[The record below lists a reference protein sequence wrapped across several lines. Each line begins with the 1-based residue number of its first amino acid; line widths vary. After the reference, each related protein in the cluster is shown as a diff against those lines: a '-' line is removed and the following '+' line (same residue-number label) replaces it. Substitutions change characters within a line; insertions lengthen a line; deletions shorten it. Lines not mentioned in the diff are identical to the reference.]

1 MNNLFLKSNADSVIA
16 AVAGFVIVLLF
27 TRHNGIGISPDS
39 IAYSSAARNLIAGN
53 GFTDYSDKALVIFPL
68 FYPLF
73 LSFIMFITRA
83 DIVVVA
89 PFLNGFLFSAVI
101 FLSGVMIENFK
112 YKTKLYKRLLLLLIT
127 ISPSL
132 IEIYTMLWSET
143 LFIFLC
149 LIFLYTFRS
158 YFHTH
163 SLLSLGA
170 AGLITAF
177 AFDTRYAGITLLA
190 TGGLLIF
197 FDKNLSWQ
205 NKFLHIIYYGSTGIS
220 LVFLNLI
227 RNVWEVGL
235 ATGQRQQGITPFTKN
250 VEYSG
255 KVFTDWFSI
264 DIENQLYLKIIF
276 LIILI
281 LFVAFFV
288 RNVRHWKAYY
298 TFENIIVT
306 FFVVYV
312 MFIVVSSTISRYEPI
327 NNRLLAPAFI
337 PFLLVSTCQIP
348 KWRKSLSVR
357 LLRWVVFAFSIG
369 IGMLFAYSFVMINK
383 ENLEYMLETGIPGY
397 SEDTWQKSQLVTYLE
412 RHPEIFDTDS
422 VVYSNHS
429 QAVYFL
435 TGNRSGTLPERA
447 YKKDVEEFLSETS
460 GILIWF
466 NLDDNPDL
474 LNLKEIGK
482 SMKLKR
488 LKTFR
493 DGAIY
498 KFEKP

>member
-1 MNNLFLKSNADSVIA
+1 
-16 AVAGFVIVLLF
+16 
-27 TRHNGIGISPDS
+27 
-39 IAYSSAARNLIAGN
+39 
-53 GFTDYSDKALVIFPL
+53 
-68 FYPLF
+68 
-73 LSFIMFITRA
+73 
-83 DIVVVA
+83 
-89 PFLNGFLFSAVI
+89 
-101 FLSGVMIENFK
+101 
-112 YKTKLYKRLLLLLIT
+112 
-127 ISPSL
+127 
-132 IEIYTMLWSET
+132 
-143 LFIFLC
+143 
-149 LIFLYTFRS
+149 
-158 YFHTH
+158 
-163 SLLSLGA
+163 LGA

-177 AFDTRYAGITLLA
+177 AFDTRYAGITLLG

-205 NKFLHIIYYGSTGIS
+205 NKFLHLIYYGSTSIS
-220 LVFLNLI
+220 LVFINLV
-227 RNVWEVGL
+227 RNIWEVGL
-235 ATGQRQQGITPFTKN
+235 ATGQRQQGITPFSKN

-276 LIILI
+276 VIILI
-281 LFVAFFV
+281 LFIAFFV
-288 RNVRHWKAYY
+288 RNVKHWKAYY

-348 KWRKSLSVR
+348 KWRKSLSKR

-369 IGMLFAYSFVMINK
+369 IGVLFAYSFVMINK
-383 ENLEYMLETGIPGY
+383 ENLEYMVETGIPGY
-397 SEDTWQKSQLVTYLE
+397 SEDSWQKSQLVTYLE
-412 RHPEIFDTDS
+412 KHPEIFEADS

-447 YKKDVEEFLSETS
+447 YKKDVDEFMEETS

-474 LNLKEIGK
+474 LNLKEISK
-482 SMKLKR
+482 TMKLKR